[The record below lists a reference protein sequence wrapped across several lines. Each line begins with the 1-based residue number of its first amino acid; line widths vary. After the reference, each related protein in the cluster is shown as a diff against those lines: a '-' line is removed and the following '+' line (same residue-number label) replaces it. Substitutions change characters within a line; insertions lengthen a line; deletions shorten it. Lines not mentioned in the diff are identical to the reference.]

1 MKKNPV
7 LIAALALCLAL
18 PVMAEAK
25 DKGGG
30 GGGGG
35 GRGHGGGGGGR
46 AMSVHSAPRHA
57 VHVRSRSVE
66 RRAIR
71 AENRSAARSRG
82 AERRAKAVEQRERR
96 ANRANAV
103 EQRERRANRA
113 DTRRETR
120 TERRASAAD
129 LRQQQ
134 QDFRRARFAAR
145 YNADRPRFWRGPA
158 RWAWRNNRYAGFVG
172 WYGPLFWPYAYSDI
186 FYWSFWPGGY
196 APGYW
201 YYAYDDFF
209 DGVFYGSTVY
219 ADRGVS
225 APVRTVRRGTQPGQ
239 SQVASQTGSQSSAQ
253 IQELCKQPA
262 GSMTA
267 WPIADIERVVQPNDE
282 QRRLLTDLQT
292 ASQRAAETFSVACP
306 AENDL
311 AETAPGRIATIIGR
325 LKATDEAIMTVKPA
339 LEAFY
344 ASLSE
349 EQKQRFDTLGPK
361 EPRTASR
368 NGRSTVGS
376 APQQGNGCGETSS
389 GLTELP
395 MQQIETSVRPN
406 DEQIDEFRRFKDA
419 TAKAV
424 QHLQSHCPQDVAGT
438 PAARLDAMH
447 ANIQA
452 MIDAAEIIKPALEE
466 FYVSLSDEQKT
477 RFNRLDK
484 KMARLE

>member
-1 MKKNPV
+1 MKKRSI
-7 LIAALALCLAL
+7 LIAALALSLAL
-18 PVMAEAK
+18 PVMAEAREK
-25 DKGGG
+25 GGGG

-35 GRGHGGGGGGR
+35 GRGGGGGGGGR
-46 AMSVHSAPRHA
+46 AISAQSAPRHA
-57 VHVRSRSVE
+57 VQVRSRGSVE
-66 RRAIR
+66 RRAVR
-71 AENRSAARSRG
+71 VENRSAARTRTV
-82 AERRAKAVEQRERR
+82 ERRADRRARAVEQRERRVNRANAIEQRERR
-96 ANRANAV
+96 ANRAESRAATSR
-103 EQRERRANRA
+103 EGRAERRAR
-113 DTRRETR
+113 
-120 TERRASAAD
+120 AAD
-129 LRQQQ
+129 VRANRQ
-134 QDFRRARFAAR
+134 ARFAAR
-145 YNADRPRFWRGPA
+145 YNAERARYWRGPA

-186 FYWSFWPGGY
+186 FYWTFWPGGY

-209 DGVFYGSTVY
+209 DGVFYGDVVY

-225 APVRTVRRGTQPGQ
+225 GPVRTVRRGTGTQPEQ
-239 SQVASQTGSQSSAQ
+239 STAQV
-253 IQELCKQPA
+253 QELCKQP
-262 GSMTA
+262 GGGVTA
-267 WPIADIERVVQPNDE
+267 WPIADIERVVQPTDE
-282 QRRLLTDLQT
+282 QRRLLNDLNA
-292 ASQRAAETFSVACP
+292 ASQRAADTFAVACP

-344 ASLSE
+344 ASLSD

-368 NGRSTVGS
+368 GARNTVGS
-376 APQQGNGCGETSS
+376 APPQGNGCGEVSA
-389 GLTELP
+389 GLTDLP

-406 DEQIDEFRRFKDA
+406 DEQLDEFRRFKDA

-424 QHLQSHCPQDVAGT
+424 EHLQSHCPQDVAGT

-452 MIDAAEIIKPALEE
+452 MIEAAEIIKPALEE

>member
-1 MKKNPV
+1 MKKSSV
-7 LIAALALCLAL
+7 LVAALALSLAL
-18 PVMAEAK
+18 PVMADAK
-25 DKGGG
+25 EKGGG

-35 GRGHGGGGGGR
+35 GGGR
-46 AMSVHSAPRHA
+46 AAISVQSAPRHA
-57 VHVRSRSVE
+57 VQVRSHGSIE

-71 AENRSAARSRG
+71 MENRSAARSR
-82 AERRAKAVEQRERR
+82 AVERRARIIEQRERR
-96 ANRANAV
+96 ANRAESRADLRR
-103 EQRERRANRA
+103 EGRAERRANRVEPRA
-113 DTRRETR
+113 DLRRESR
-120 TERRASAAD
+120 AERRARAAD
-129 LRQQQ
+129 LRARQ

-172 WYGPLFWPYAYSDI
+172 WYGPLFWPYAYADI
-186 FYWSFWPGGY
+186 FYWAFWPGGY

-209 DGVFYGSTVY
+209 DGMFYGGVVY
-219 ADRGVS
+219 ADRAVS
-225 APVRTVRRGTQPGQ
+225 APVRTVRRGAQPEQ
-239 SQVASQTGSQSSAQ
+239 SYAQV
-253 IQELCKQPA
+253 QELCKQP
-262 GSMTA
+262 GGGVTA
-267 WPIADIERVVQPNDE
+267 WPIADIDRVVQPNDE
-282 QRRLLTDLQT
+282 QRRLLNDLQA
-292 ASQRAAETFSVACP
+292 ASQRAAETFAVACP

-344 ASLSE
+344 ASLSD
-349 EQKQRFDTLGPK
+349 EQKRRFDTLGPK
-361 EPRTASR
+361 EARTASR
-368 NGRSTVGS
+368 GGRNTVGS
-376 APQQGNGCGETSS
+376 ASSQGNGCGEASA

-406 DEQIDEFRRFKDA
+406 DEQLDEFRRFKEA

-438 PAARLDAMH
+438 PASRLDAMH

-452 MIDAAEIIKPALEE
+452 MIEAAEIIKPALEE

>member
-1 MKKNPV
+1 MKKRSV
-7 LIAALALCLAL
+7 LIAALALCLVL

-35 GRGHGGGGGGR
+35 R
-46 AMSVHSAPRHA
+46 AVNVHAAPRAA
-57 VHVRSRSVE
+57 VHVRSRGSVE
-66 RRAIR
+66 RRAVR
-71 AENRSAARSRG
+71 AENRSAARSR
-82 AERRAKAVEQRERR
+82 AVERRANRGNIAEQRRANRANIVEQRERR
-96 ANRANAV
+96 ANRA
-103 EQRERRANRA
+103 A
-113 DTRRETR
+113 DTRREGRAERGAR
-120 TERRASAAD
+120 TADVRAN
-129 LRQQQ
+129 RE
-134 QDFRRARFAAR
+134 DFRRARFAAR
-145 YNADRPRFWRGPA
+145 YNADRPRFWNGPA
-158 RWAWRNNRYAGFVG
+158 RGAWRNNRYAGFVG
-172 WYGPLFWPYAYSDI
+172 WYGPLFWPYAYSDV
-186 FYWSFWPGGY
+186 FYWTFWPGGY

-209 DGVFYGSTVY
+209 DGVFYGGTVY
-219 ADRGVS
+219 ADRGAS
-225 APVRTVRRGTQPGQ
+225 APVRTVRRGTQPEQ
-239 SQVASQTGSQSSAQ
+239 SQIASQTGGLSSAQ
-253 IQELCKQPA
+253 VHELCKQP
-262 GSMTA
+262 GGGVTA
-267 WPIADIERVVQPNDE
+267 WPIADIDRVVQPNDE
-282 QRRLLTDLQT
+282 QRRLLNDLQA
-292 ASQRAAETFSVACP
+292 ASQRAAETFAVACP

-325 LKATDEAIMTVKPA
+325 LKATDEVIMAVRPA

-344 ASLSE
+344 ASLSD

-368 NGRSTVGS
+368 GGRNTVGS
-376 APQQGNGCGETSS
+376 ATPQGNGCGEASA
-389 GLTELP
+389 GLTDLP

-406 DEQIDEFRRFKDA
+406 DEQVEAFRRFKDA

-438 PAARLDAMH
+438 PASRLDAMH

-452 MIDAAEIIKPALEE
+452 MIEAAEIIKPALEE
-466 FYVSLSDEQKT
+466 FYVALSDEQKT

>member
-1 MKKNPV
+1 MKKRSV
-7 LIAALALCLAL
+7 LIAALALSLAL
-18 PVMAEAK
+18 PVIAEAR
-25 DKGGG
+25 DKAGGG

-35 GRGHGGGGGGR
+35 GRGGGGGGGR
-46 AMSVHSAPRHA
+46 AMSVQSAPRHA
-57 VHVRSRSVE
+57 VQVKSRGSVE
-66 RRAIR
+66 RRAHQ
-71 AENRSAARSRG
+71 ANR
-82 AERRAKAVEQRERR
+82 AERRGKMVEQRRANRAESRANIRKENRAERR
-96 ANRANAV
+96 ANRAESRADIRRENRA
-103 EQRERRANRA
+103 ERRAETA
-113 DTRRETR
+113 DVREKR
-120 TERRASAAD
+120 
-129 LRQQQ
+129 

-145 YNADRPRFWRGPA
+145 FNADRPRFWRGPA

-172 WYGPLFWPYAYSDI
+172 WYGPLFWPYAYADI
-186 FYWSFWPGGY
+186 FYWTFWPGGY

-209 DGVFYGSTVY
+209 DGVFYGGAVY
-219 ADRGVS
+219 ADRGGS
-225 APVRTVRRGTQPGQ
+225 APVRTVRRGTQPEQ
-239 SQVASQTGSQSSAQ
+239 SYAQV
-253 IQELCKQPA
+253 QELCKQP
-262 GSMTA
+262 GGGVTA
-267 WPIADIERVVQPNDE
+267 WPIADIERVVQPTEE
-282 QRRLLTDLQT
+282 QRRLLSDLQA
-292 ASQRAAETFSVACP
+292 ASQRAAETFAVACP

-325 LKATDEAIMTVKPA
+325 LKATDEAILTVKPA

-344 ASLSE
+344 ASLSD

-368 NGRSTVGS
+368 GGRSTVGS
-376 APQQGNGCGETSS
+376 AAPQGNGCGEASS

-395 MQQIETSVRPN
+395 MQQIETTVRPT
-406 DEQIDEFRRFKDA
+406 DEQLDEFRRFKEA

-424 QHLQSHCPQDVAGT
+424 QYLQSHCPQDVAGT
-438 PAARLDAMH
+438 PASRIDAMH

-452 MIDAAEIIKPALEE
+452 MVEAAEIIKPALEE

>member
-1 MKKNPV
+1 MKKRSILV
-7 LIAALALCLAL
+7 AALALSLAL
-18 PVMAEAK
+18 PVMAIAK

-30 GGGGG
+30 GGG
-35 GRGHGGGGGGR
+35 R
-46 AMSVHSAPRHA
+46 AAGNAHSAPRHA
-57 VHVRSRSVE
+57 VQTRSRGSVE
-66 RRAIR
+66 RRAVR
-71 AENRSAARSRG
+71 AENRSAARTRAVERRSD
-82 AERRAKAVEQRERR
+82 RRAKAVEQRERR
-96 ANRANAV
+96 VNRA
-103 EQRERRANRA
+103 ESRA
-113 DTRRETR
+113 DTRRESR
-120 TERRASAAD
+120 VERRARAAD
-129 LRQQQ
+129 VRQQRQ
-134 QDFRRARFAAR
+134 EFRRARFAAR
-145 YNADRPRFWRGPA
+145 YNADRPRYWRGPA

-186 FYWSFWPGGY
+186 FYWTFWPGGY

-209 DGVFYGSTVY
+209 DGMFYSDVVY
-219 ADRGVS
+219 ADRGGS
-225 APVRTVRRGTQPGQ
+225 APVRTVRPGTQQPEQ
-239 SQVASQTGSQSSAQ
+239 STAQV
-253 IQELCKQPA
+253 QELCKQP
-262 GSMTA
+262 GGGVTA

-282 QRRLLTDLQT
+282 QRRLLNDLQT
-292 ASQRAAETFSVACP
+292 ASQRAAEKFAVACP

-325 LKATDEAIMTVKPA
+325 LKATDEAIVSVKPA

-344 ASLSE
+344 ASLSD

-361 EPRTASR
+361 EQRTASR
-368 NGRSTVGS
+368 RSRNTVGS
-376 APQQGNGCGETSS
+376 ATPQPQPQGNGCGEAST

-406 DEQIDEFRRFKDA
+406 DDQLDEFRRFKDA

-438 PAARLDAMH
+438 PASRLDAMH

-452 MIDAAEIIKPALEE
+452 MIEAAEIIKPALEE

>member
-1 MKKNPV
+1 MKKSSV
-7 LIAALALCLAL
+7 LIAALALSLAL

-30 GGGGG
+30 GN
-35 GRGHGGGGGGR
+35 GGGGR

-57 VHVRSRSVE
+57 VQVKSRGAVE
-66 RRAIR
+66 RRAVR
-71 AENRSAARSRG
+71 ADNRSAGRSR
-82 AERRAKAVEQRERR
+82 AVERRAKVVEQRR
-96 ANRANAV
+96 AKRA
-103 EQRERRANRA
+103 E
-113 DTRRETR
+113 
-120 TERRASAAD
+120 SGAD
-129 LRQQQ
+129 LRRKSGAEHRARAADVRAKQ
-134 QDFRRARFAAR
+134 QDFQRARFAAR
-145 YNADRPRFWRGPA
+145 FNAERARYWRGPA

-172 WYGPLFWPYAYSDI
+172 WYGPLFWPYAYADI
-186 FYWSFWPGGY
+186 FYWAFWPGGY

-209 DGVFYGSTVY
+209 DGVFYGGVGY

-225 APVRTVRRGTQPGQ
+225 APVRTVRRGTQQPEQ
-239 SQVASQTGSQSSAQ
+239 NYAQV
-253 IQELCKQPA
+253 QELCKQP
-262 GSMTA
+262 GGGVTA
-267 WPIADIERVVQPNDE
+267 WPITDIERVVQPNED
-282 QRRLLTDLQT
+282 QRRLLNDLQA
-292 ASQRAAETFSVACP
+292 ASKRAAETFAVACP

-344 ASLSE
+344 ASLSD

-361 EPRTASR
+361 EARTASR
-368 NGRSTVGS
+368 SGRNTVGS
-376 APQQGNGCGETSS
+376 STPQGNGCGEASA

-395 MQQIETSVRPN
+395 MQQIETSVRPT
-406 DEQIDEFRRFKDA
+406 DQQLDEFRRFKEA

>member
-1 MKKNPV
+1 MKKRSI
-7 LIAALALCLAL
+7 LIAALALCLVL
-18 PVMAEAK
+18 PLIAEAQERGR
-25 DKGGG
+25 GGG

-35 GRGHGGGGGGR
+35 ARGGGGGGGR
-46 AMSVHSAPRHA
+46 AAIGAQSAPRHA
-57 VHVRSRSVE
+57 GQVRSRGSVE
-66 RRAIR
+66 RRAVR
-71 AENRSAARSRG
+71 VENRSAARSR
-82 AERRAKAVEQRERR
+82 AVERR
-96 ANRANAV
+96 ANRANIA
-103 EQRERRANRA
+103 EQRRANRVESRT
-113 DTRRETR
+113 DTRREIR
-120 TERRASAAD
+120 AERARAAD
-129 LRQQQ
+129 VRANRQ
-134 QDFRRARFAAR
+134 ARFAAR
-145 YNADRPRFWRGPA
+145 YNADRPRYWNSPA

-186 FYWSFWPGGY
+186 FYWTFWPGGY

-209 DGVFYGSTVY
+209 DGVFYGDVVY
-219 ADRGVS
+219 ADRGAG
-225 APVRTVRRGTQPGQ
+225 APVRTVRRGTQPEQ
-239 SQVASQTGSQSSAQ
+239 TNAQV
-253 IQELCKQPA
+253 QELCKQP
-262 GSMTA
+262 GGGVTA
-267 WPIADIERVVQPNDE
+267 WPIADIERLVQPNDD
-282 QRRLLTDLQT
+282 QRRLLNDLKS
-292 ASQRAAETFSVACP
+292 ASQRAADTFAVACP

-344 ASLSE
+344 ASLSD

-368 NGRSTVGS
+368 GGRNTVGS
-376 APQQGNGCGETSS
+376 ATPQGNGCGEASA

-406 DEQIDEFRRFKDA
+406 DDQLDAFRRFKDA

-438 PAARLDAMH
+438 PSSRLDAMH

-452 MIDAAEIIKPALEE
+452 MIAAAEIIKPALEE